1 MYIMVKEKDNEEGK
15 EEVIQKEELELAD
28 KKQDVS
34 VLKKKIKFLEEELVR
49 KHKELE
55 KLKQE
60 NMLLFKTALKHSE
73 SKVDNKRFEENK
85 E

>member
-1 MYIMVKEKDNEEGK
+1 MAKENDKDEK
-15 EEVIQKEELELAD
+15 EEIIEKEELELAD

-49 KHKELE
+49 KHKEIE

-60 NMLLFKTALKHSE
+60 NVLLFKTALKHSE

-85 E
+85 S